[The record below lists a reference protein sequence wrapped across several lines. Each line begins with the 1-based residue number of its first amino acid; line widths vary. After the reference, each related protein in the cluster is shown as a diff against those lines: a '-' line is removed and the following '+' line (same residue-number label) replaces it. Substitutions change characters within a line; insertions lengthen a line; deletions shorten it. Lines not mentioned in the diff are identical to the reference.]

1 MFRTA
6 CIFVALALCAAT
18 APPRISLE
26 LDTNAHSIT
35 QLTGDGSTITENS
48 YGGGLASHDYAQ
60 ECEAS
65 NSLPGTDCKFPIA
78 KAFDSQDGVIAVTA
92 AIMLLDSD
100 GVQSN
105 TPVQFT
111 TVPQDAATL
120 MNPSTNEAAIKTRST
135 YLFNY
140 DASDSAGN
148 MAEQVTFALVFND
161 ITAPT
166 FTGAGTSANAEFGGA
181 NTLQAVRE
189 VSCADNVDGAGHVIP
204 TVTVSAFTGSPCT
217 ADMEDQNALNLCSD
231 AHTNQVAY
239 GAAVTVTATAT
250 CHDHAGIYGTNG
262 ANNVAT
268 TAWTITLQ
276 DTTSPVITADGDQ
289 TIECDKTNI
298 SPVAA
303 QTPAVCYD
311 NVLNVEWSHV
321 SQTVTSSTAIYVN
334 NVTAGPAFPG
344 VDTAK
349 EISTTYTCDDTHGND
364 AVSVD
369 QKFTIVDTTPPTV
382 IVTYDGSV
390 GTTTQSGLGLT
401 STLTTATSTVD
412 HIITPHGE
420 DVAAMM
426 AKCCQGT
433 VSGTSCTPAYQFAHS
448 NHTNA
453 CKEQMNDNTR
463 VAWTCTN
470 SSCNIVEQL
479 DSIHR
484 STLLAVSDTCSAT
497 FDYASEWA
505 VTDSSS
511 TKHFSD
517 GKTPGIYVRTY
528 TITDRSGHETTAH
541 INIKLQ
547 DPDAPIVQL
556 IGCDASYP
564 AGVSEGCVNHLD
576 ATPTSTCT
584 AGAQADNALQYEDQG
599 ASCHDFVDGSLSHA
613 VEVSGQVVDMKIPG
627 TYLIHYDCQD
637 LSGNR
642 AETSIRTV
650 IIYDTTAP
658 TINMSGSAENYVE
671 AGFPF
676 QLASTTCS
684 DCLDPAPTLT
694 DITTR
699 SAGETQV
706 CPGCAAFVTA
716 LNLAGEGT
724 AAVHATT
731 TSGASKYLVTYT
743 CTDAFNNVATELRTI
758 TVKDTLP
765 PVITL
770 HNAADTVVAQGG
782 NGVSIHSHAGVEH
795 NGLNTASDLSTKLE
809 MNPAH
814 NQVTTPLTD
823 GSNTNLMAESSS
835 VNGWLIAAVA
845 SAVTGVALL
854 GFSSKRTNQ
863 VMVPV

>member
-35 QLTGDGSTITENS
+35 QLTGDGSTITQNS

-78 KAFDSQDGVIAVTA
+78 KAFDSQDGVINVTA

-105 TPVQFT
+105 TPVAFQ

-120 MNPSTNEAAIKTRST
+120 MNPSTNAAAIKTRST

-204 TVTVSAFTGSPCT
+204 TVTVSAFAGSPCT

-231 AHTNQVAY
+231 AHTNLVAY

-289 TIECDKTNI
+289 TIECDKTNT

-334 NVTAGPAFPG
+334 TVTAGPAFPD

-382 IVTYDGSV
+382 IVTYDGAV
-390 GTTTQSGLGLT
+390 GTTTQGGLALT
-401 STLTTATSTVD
+401 STVTTATSTVD

-463 VAWTCTN
+463 VAWTCTS

-484 STLLAVSDTCSAT
+484 SNLLAVSDTCSAS
-497 FDYASEWA
+497 FDYASAWA

-528 TITDRSGHETTAH
+528 TIKDRSGHETTAH

-584 AGAQADNALQYEDQG
+584 AGVQANNALQYEDQG

-658 TINMSGSAENYVE
+658 TITMGGSAENYVE

-676 QLASTTCS
+676 QLATTTCN
-684 DCLDPAPTLT
+684 DCLDTNPTLT
-694 DITTR
+694 TSTAR
-699 SAGETQV
+699 FSGETQA
-706 CPGCAAFVTA
+706 CTGCDAFVTA
-716 LNLAGEGT
+716 LNLPAGEGT

-743 CTDAFNNVATELRTI
+743 CTDVYTNTVTELRTI

-770 HNAADTVVAQGG
+770 HNADTFVAQAQGY
-782 NGVSIHSHAGVEH
+782 GVSIHSHAGAEH
-795 NGLNTASDLSTKLE
+795 NGLTNAGPGFSTKLE
-809 MNPAH
+809 ENPARTS
-814 NQVTTPLTD
+814 VSAG